1 MGKRLWAHAPQLP
14 GRPPA
19 LRPGLTGTRSAWRLK
34 PQSSCAAYAD
44 SHAPGRCGRQA
55 ARSSKC
61 RATAAVAQKL
71 PLKLRPGRQVP
82 AYFTEAQR
90 EATSAA
96 GRLAGLEVIRLIRC
110 AGPLLGGERG

>member
-1 MGKRLWAHAPQLP
+1 MGKRLWARAPLLP
-14 GRPPA
+14 GRPPT
-19 LRPGLTGTRSAWRLK
+19 LRPGLTRTRSAWRLK
-34 PQSSCAAYAD
+34 PQSSCAACAD
-44 SHAPGRCGRQA
+44 LHAPGRCGRQA
-55 ARSSKC
+55 ARSNNC
-61 RATAAVAQKL
+61 RAVAQKL
-71 PLKLRPGRQVP
+71 PLKLRPRRQVP